1 VRMGMSGHR
10 RITLISML
18 LLLALSACER
28 PLLDR
33 EAEPTAAPVGTPQQ
47 TLPLAVPTPVLPL
60 PDETVL
66 PAAEVT
72 PEVEEPAVPAE
83 EAPAEVAPEPGSGSS
98 QIEYIVQAGDTL
110 GLIAQRYNVSI
121 EALAAANGISN
132 INALDLGQ
140 KLIIPVGGEVV
151 QPAEPAPADGDSTVE
166 RVHIVQPGENL
177 YRIGLQYG
185 ISYQELAAYNG
196 LADPT
201 RLSVGQEIRI
211 PPGGN

>member
-1 VRMGMSGHR
+1 VRKGLSGHR
-10 RITLISML
+10 RITLIIVL
-18 LLLALSACER
+18 LILALSACER

-33 EAEPTAAPVGTPQQ
+33 EAEPAVEPVGTPQQ
-47 TLPLAVPTPVLPL
+47 TLPLAVPTPEITL
-60 PDETVL
+60 PDETIT

-72 PEVEEPAVPAE
+72 PEGEEPGTPVDEVPAE
-83 EAPAEVAPEPGSGSS
+83 VVPDPETGSS

-132 INALDLGQ
+132 VNVLDLGQ
-140 KLIIPVGGEVV
+140 KLVIPVGGEIV
-151 QPAEPAPADGDSTVE
+151 QPAEPAAGDGDPTVE

-177 YRIGLQYG
+177 FRIGIRYG
-185 ISYQELAAYNG
+185 FTYQELATYNG